1 MEVLIGTITL
11 IISSTFS
18 IIRHS
23 KTILFFSYRVKVVT
37 KTGQIHEFGMQ
48 YAVYTNP
55 NSIDIF

>member
-11 IISSTFS
+11 IISSTFRLYD
-18 IIRHS
+18 IRKQS
-23 KTILFFSYRVKVVT
+23 FFSYRVKVVT